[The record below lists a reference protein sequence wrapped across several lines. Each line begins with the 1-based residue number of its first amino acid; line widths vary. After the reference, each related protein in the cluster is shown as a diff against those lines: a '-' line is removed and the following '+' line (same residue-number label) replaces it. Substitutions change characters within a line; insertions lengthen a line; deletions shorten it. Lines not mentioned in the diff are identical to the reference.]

1 MEEQS
6 VLLPT
11 EPSPQPQTVFC
22 LFVFGE
28 VLVLCFLF
36 FVFLFLFLDRVSIC
50 PLGWPVTCNPPA
62 TVICMLGPQAWT
74 IMLSQA

>member
-1 MEEQS
+1 
-6 VLLPT
+6 
-11 EPSPQPQTVFC
+11 
-22 LFVFGE
+22 
-28 VLVLCFLF
+28 
-36 FVFLFLFLDRVSIC
+36 LFLFLDRVSIC